1 MKNLFNSPFKGIVE
15 DFKSRKACYNQD
27 WSNALCSGPRILAPT
42 TYMFFASAL
51 PVIAFGEQL
60 SKETDGSLSTVDT
73 LASTAICGIIHSL
86 FGGQPLLIL
95 GVAEPTVIMYSYL
108 YSFAKGNNAIG
119 KELYLAWVGWVC
131 VWTALLLFLLAIF
144 NACTIINRFTR
155 VAGELFGMLIAV
167 LFIQQAVKGILGEFR
182 IPEHEDPNLEK
193 YNFQWLYTNGL
204 LGVIFTFGLLY
215 TGLKSR
221 GARSWQYGT
230 GWFRTLIA
238 DYGVPLMVL
247 AWAALSFGVAGKL
260 PSGVPRR
267 LESPLPWDTASLKHW
282 TVIKDMAKVPP
293 AYLFAAFIPAVMV
306 AGLYFFDHSVA
317 SQMAQQKN
325 FNLRKPSAYHY
336 DILVL
341 GVLTL
346 FCGLIGLPPSNG
358 VLPQSPM
365 HTKSL
370 AVLSKQLIR
379 KKMVKGAKECMKQ
392 NASNSEIYGK
402 MQAVFI
408 EINRTPL
415 PSAANELKDL
425 KDTAMKDDDGGIA
438 YGNFDPEKHID
449 AHLPVQVNEQR
460 FSNLLQSLLVGVSL
474 LAMPIIK
481 KIPTSVLW
489 GYFAYMAIDS
499 LPGNQFWERI
509 LLLFVTPSR
518 CHKILEAPHASFVE
532 NVPFRHISMF
542 TLFQLAYLLICFGV
556 TWIPVA
562 GILFPLPFFLLISI
576 RQHVLPKLFH
586 PFYLHELDAAEYEE
600 IEGAPRR
607 GGAVSFKER
616 NGSVD
621 GIDLSLCD
629 SEILDELSTRR
640 GELKLISK
648 SFGDDKIFQVHP
660 GEDSEGGL

>member
-1 MKNLFNSPFKGIVE
+1 MVKICFNIFL
-15 DFKSRKACYNQD
+15 
-27 WSNALCSGPRILAPT
+27 AL
-42 TYMFFASAL
+42 
-51 PVIAFGEQL
+51 
-60 SKETDGSLSTVDT
+60 DN
-73 LASTAICGIIHSL
+73 GII
-86 FGGQPLLIL
+86 LL
-95 GVAEPTVIMYSYL
+95 
-108 YSFAKGNNAIG
+108 
-119 KELYLAWVGWVC
+119 
-131 VWTALLLFLLAIF
+131 
-144 NACTIINRFTR
+144 
-155 VAGELFGMLIAV
+155 
-167 LFIQQAVKGILGEFR
+167 Q
-182 IPEHEDPNLEK
+182 
-193 YNFQWLYTNGL
+193 
-204 LGVIFTFGLLY
+204 
-215 TGLKSR
+215 
-221 GARSWQYGT
+221 
-230 GWFRTLIA
+230 
-238 DYGVPLMVL
+238 
-247 AWAALSFGVAGKL
+247 
-260 PSGVPRR
+260 
-267 LESPLPWDTASLKHW
+267 
-282 TVIKDMAKVPP
+282 
-293 AYLFAAFIPAVMV
+293 
-306 AGLYFFDHSVA
+306 
-317 SQMAQQKN
+317 
-325 FNLRKPSAYHY
+325 
-336 DILVL
+336 
-341 GVLTL
+341 
-346 FCGLIGLPPSNG
+346 
-358 VLPQSPM
+358 
-365 HTKSL
+365 
-370 AVLSKQLIR
+370 
-379 KKMVKGAKECMKQ
+379 
-392 NASNSEIYGK
+392 
-402 MQAVFI
+402 
-408 EINRTPL
+408 

-576 RQHVLPKLFH
+576 RQHILPKLFH

-607 GGAVSFKER
+607 SGAVSFKER

-621 GIDLSLCD
+621 GIDVSLCD